1 MSKLAP
7 NVLDKLQKKIL
18 IVKEKMKI
26 VKEEIKLQEKNK
38 LSSKVWLYIPAQ
50 YLY

>member
-7 NVLDKLQKKIL
+7 SVLDKLQKKIW

-26 VKEEIKLQEKNK
+26 VKEEINFRRKKNK
-38 LSSKVWLYIPAQ
+38 F
-50 YLY
+50 